1 MWKCRFERVEHM
13 LLHVFD
19 ILRRILDLGRE
30 WHQNGVVLEQRKHVG
45 QYLRVKREASYVRRV
60 GDHREYMLHDFDVVG
75 LVEALRGFLVLAYIL
90 QEFEQYFETDLGY
103 ITHRMLEC
111 PYNGVE
117 DELELGSLYQV
128 NKNELHM
135 K

>member
-1 MWKCRFERVEHM
+1 M
-13 LLHVFD
+13 
-19 ILRRILDLGRE
+19 
-30 WHQNGVVLEQRKHVG
+30 
-45 QYLRVKREASYVRRV
+45 RRV

-117 DELELGSLYQV
+117 DELELGSLY
-128 NKNELHM
+128 
-135 K
+135 